1 MTQHVEVCPVP
12 REVMLPGKAQPLC
25 RPLQSTQSTLRFF
38 HDPLPAVSTG
48 SLALPLPVDK
58 TDRQDDRFT
67 AFRRDD
73 TRREGTSSR
82 PPIFMSLCPQYS
94 GEQPIGSRFGSGLSA
109 SFDLFCVTVLQPEV
123 HMCLPFVSAWP
134 PVRLDAGRSGS
145 RLTGRSAPEGE
156 GTLSLPLQTRPLPV
170 TPGQVGYPSGKTG
183 FSS

>member
-1 MTQHVEVCPVP
+1 MTQHVEVCPVS

-82 PPIFMSLCPQYS
+82 PPIFMSLYS
-94 GEQPIGSRFGSGLSA
+94 
-109 SFDLFCVTVLQPEV
+109 
-123 HMCLPFVSAWP
+123 H
-134 PVRLDAGRSGS
+134 
-145 RLTGRSAPEGE
+145 
-156 GTLSLPLQTRPLPV
+156 
-170 TPGQVGYPSGKTG
+170 KTG
-183 FSS
+183 E